1 MAPTWLTTVAWFYL
15 GVCFVCTAAITYD
28 IFFNRRR
35 QPMGVMDAV
44 YPITALYFGPFALAL
59 YWRWARSPAR
69 PATVPKPTSG
79 SAHPRWRWRAR
90 WQLQPLDTTT
100 CTPTRSPGGCRWR
113 SR

>member
-15 GVCFVCTAAITYD
+15 GVCFVCAAAVTYD

-59 YWRWARSPAR
+59 YGRWARSPAR
-69 PATVPKPTSG
+69 PAAVPNPRSG
-79 SAHPRWRWRAR
+79 SAEPQMAR
-90 WQLQPLDTTT
+90 HLTWPLQPLDATT
-100 CTPTRSPGGCRWR
+100 CTLMRSPGGCRWR